1 MNKNVF
7 TTYMETS
14 SHFSFFYDLNFRVV
28 NNKTI
33 RFRKNDKKNLLFC
46 IFKKICILLRFR
58 VLFNP

>member
-33 RFRKNDKKNLLFC
+33 RFRKNDKKKFTLLHFPKNLHTFALSC
-46 IFKKICILLRFR
+46 I
-58 VLFNP
+58 V